1 MSAQILDG
9 KALAASVK
17 KDLAQRTA
25 HLKKAGK
32 VPGLGTILVGD
43 DPGSHSYVGGKHRD
57 CKEVGIASIRIDLP
71 ASATQSDVLAA
82 VKDELA

>member
-9 KALAASVK
+9 KSLAASVK

-32 VPGLGTILVGD
+32 VPGLGTILVAAN
-43 DPGSHSYVGGKHRD
+43 
-57 CKEVGIASIRIDLP
+57 IAI
-71 ASATQSDVLAA
+71 A
-82 VKDELA
+82 KK